1 MPRYFCIEWRVAM
14 GIFDAP
20 IDRLQRDHLEV
31 RMPLE
36 QDQHNILSDLL
47 SVVTLVDSGTVLC

>member
-1 MPRYFCIEWRVAM
+1 MARRD

-36 QDQHNILSDLL
+36 QDQYNILSDLL
-47 SVVTLVDSGTVLC
+47 SVVTRGFRYRPLLST